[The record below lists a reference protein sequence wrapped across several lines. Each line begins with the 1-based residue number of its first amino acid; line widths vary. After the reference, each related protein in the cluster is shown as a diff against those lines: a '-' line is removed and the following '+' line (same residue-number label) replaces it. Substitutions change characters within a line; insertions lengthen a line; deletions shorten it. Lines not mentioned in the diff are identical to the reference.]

1 MKPIYEDAHDV
12 HIRSNLVYAKA
23 ADKKLYYEAAY
34 TNQVTQADLED
45 AFKKGTLLIVDGSKY
60 LKAVELVGNIVK
72 TLCRTGIASDAFDA
86 AESYAVGDRVV
97 HGGASYECKTAITL
111 DDFSASSTYAL
122 NDIAVKDG
130 VRYKCTTAIQVAADW
145 DATKWT
151 AISDDAAWDA
161 TKWTAIDTTN
171 FIEWTAKA
179 AD

>member
-72 TLCRTGIASDAFDA
+72 TLCLTGNPTEDFDA
-86 AESYAVGDRVV
+86 AETYDVGDCV
-97 HGGASYECKTAITL
+97 L
-111 DDFSASSTYAL
+111 
-122 NDIAVKDG
+122 KDG
-130 VRYKCTTAIQVAADW
+130 VGYKCTTQVSVA
-145 DATKWT
+145 
-151 AISDDAAWDA
+151 AAWDA
-161 TKWTAIDTTN
+161 TDWTAIDTTN